1 MKGFHSRNLGI
12 YNSKVGHLC
21 HTRLAF
27 FYFSMLPQ
35 ILYKGRYKIHLPMQ
49 ETWVQSLDWGD
60 PLENE
65 MATHSSILAWEIP
78 WTKEPGELQSMGS
91 QKSWTWLSNSTTT
104 MMRLERKLLK
114 SLHCLSLSVHG
125 KNTNIKYK
133 TQEIN

>member
-49 ETWVQSLDWGD
+49 ETWVRSLDGED
-60 PLENE
+60 PLEKE
-65 MATHSSILAWEIP
+65 MATYSTILAGKIP
-78 WTKEPGELQSMGS
+78 WTEKPGRLQSTGCKVR
-91 QKSWTWLSNSTTT
+91 Q
-104 MMRLERKLLK
+104 RLTE
-114 SLHCLSLSVHG
+114 H
-125 KNTNIKYK
+125 TYIP
-133 TQEIN
+133 TQILY